1 MEVGREER
9 EEEPEKELAI
19 RGDKRMGPAT
29 PEEGNDHTM
38 YPSNVENVLPTLRS
52 YVGPLVSNLSLAHLH
67 QYLFNAP
74 SSLRFVAGSRRTA
87 TRSGATPTR
96 VPSWWLLAP
105 LRFLP
110 TIKQAIIQTVR
121 YTVRF

>member
-1 MEVGREER
+1 V
-9 EEEPEKELAI
+9 
-19 RGDKRMGPAT
+19 T
-29 PEEGNDHTM
+29 PEEGNDHTV
-38 YPSNVENVLPTLRS
+38 YTSDVENVLPTLRS
-52 YVGPLVSNLSLAHLH
+52 YVGTLVSTGSLSLGHLH